1 MARFTKE
8 SVQRLREAVDIVDL
22 ITRYVPLKRAGTT
35 FKGLCPFHDEKT
47 PSFTVN
53 KASRH
58 FHCFGCGAHGD
69 AVAFLMQHERF
80 EFKQALEFLSERFG
94 VALEAEIGDV
104 DEKGA
109 SKARLRQ
116 VNEAAGRFF
125 HAFLLHADEAEGA
138 RGYLAK
144 RGFSLAF
151 LQAFLIGYAP
161 QHQGALRKFLQSS
174 GFSEEE
180 MEQAGLLSRH
190 DNRVREFFSERI
202 TFPILD
208 AIGHTIGFSARKWRE
223 ETYGGKYINTHE
235 TQLFKKSRV
244 LFGLFYSKKRM
255 MKDRIACIVEGQ
267 VDALRLVEA
276 GFDFT
281 VASLGTAFGI
291 PHVEQ
296 LKAMGVEEVYLTFD
310 QDEAGLLSAEKAGHL
325 LMKKGIG
332 VRVVL
337 FSDAKDPDELLQKKG
352 KGAFF
357 QALTGAMD
365 YLPFLIARAKASN
378 NWSSPREKDK
388 AVRLIEEKIRE
399 WENPILVYET
409 LKQLSSLAGVP
420 ESLLNIGAAPSVTA
434 MNPHPLPAFH
444 TEATEADLM
453 LELDL
458 VRWLV
463 FAGPESEQLVQC
475 CRIHLESDDFSHE
488 VPRQLFCLA
497 LERLQRGERPDFM
510 SFAGDVDIESVS
522 AAFKTLLLR
531 RQRIEKALPM
541 ASESMKKIKERNWL
555 KKREEIRK
563 KMEDPAISEDELI
576 QLAHRFDELT
586 KNPPVIPSLLN

>member
-1 MARFTKE
+1 MVRFTKE

-22 ITRYVPLKRAGTT
+22 ISRHVPLKRAGTT

-58 FHCFGCGAHGD
+58 YHCFGCGAHGD
-69 AVAFLMQHERF
+69 AVAFLMQHERLD
-80 EFKQALEFLSERFG
+80 FKQALEFLSERFG
-94 VALEAEIGDV
+94 VPLES
-104 DEKGA
+104 EKGDIDERGVP
-109 SKARLRQ
+109 KARLRQ
-116 VNEAAGRFF
+116 VNEAASNFF
-125 HAFLLHADEAEGA
+125 HTFLLHADEAEGA

-144 RGFSLAF
+144 RGFSLTF

-161 QHQGALRKFLQSS
+161 RLPGALRKYLHSS

-180 MEQAGLLSRH
+180 MEHAGLLSRH
-190 DNRVREFFSERI
+190 EGRLREFFFERI

-223 ETYGGKYINTHE
+223 ETFGGKYINTQE
-235 TQLFKKSRV
+235 TQLFKKSKV

-255 MKDRIACIVEGQ
+255 MRDRIACIVEGQ
-267 VDALRLVEA
+267 VDALRLIEA

-281 VASLGTAFGI
+281 VASLGTAFGL

-296 LKAMGVEEVYLTFD
+296 LKAMGVEEVYLSLD
-310 QDEAGLLSAEKAGHL
+310 GDDAGLISAEKAGHL

-332 VRVVL
+332 VRVVQ
-337 FSDAKDPDELLQKKG
+337 FSDAKDPDELLEKKG
-352 KGAFF
+352 KMVFF
-357 QALTGAMD
+357 QALASAMD
-365 YLPFLIARAKASN
+365 FLPFVISRAKATC

-388 AVRLIEEKIRE
+388 AVRGIEEKIRE

-409 LKQLSSLAGVP
+409 LKQLSSMADVP
-420 ESLLNIGAAPSVTA
+420 ESLLNIGTAPFAT
-434 MNPHPLPAFH
+434 MIGKHPLP
-444 TEATEADLM
+444 TLQPEAKEPDLI

-463 FAGPESEQLVQC
+463 FAGPESGQFVQC
-475 CRIHLESDDFSHE
+475 CVDHLAAEDFTHDI
-488 VPRQLFCLA
+488 PRQLFCLA
-497 LERLQRGERPDFM
+497 IERLQKGERPDFM
-510 SFAGDVDIESVS
+510 SFAGEVDIESIS
-522 AAFKTLLLR
+522 AAFKTLFSR

-541 ASESMKKIKERNWL
+541 ASESVKKIKERNWL
-555 KKREEIRK
+555 KKRESIRK
-563 KMEDPAISEDELI
+563 AMEDPQVSEEEQML
-576 QLAHRFDELT
+576 LARAFDELT
-586 KNPPVIPSLLN
+586 KNPPIVPSFVP